1 MPFQDPQDLQPQFPR
16 QPSAAEH
23 WLRKIIFED
32 WTVKLLALA
41 ITFFLWFAVTGQK
54 KPVTKRFSGVQL
66 SFTHP
71 EEMEISN
78 EPIGKVDVTLT
89 GSNDELDRINPMA
102 LIATVAINDKA
113 SGDRV
118 IRLSRDRVQV
128 NLPEGVQVEGFQ
140 PAAVSVR
147 LEPRI
152 ERQVEVEVK
161 FEGEAGD
168 GYEVAAVNTNPA
180 RVTLLGPA
188 SHVNGVAKAPTES
201 VSLDGRK
208 ESFDLPQVAVNI
220 PDQKIDLRESVVQV
234 HVEIREKPV
243 TSSKVDAPSTKP
255 LKLRTI
261 P

>member
-1 MPFQDPQDLQPQFPR
+1 MPFQDPQDLQNQFPR

-23 WLRKIIFED
+23 WLRKILFED
-32 WTVKLLALA
+32 WSLKLLAFA

-89 GSNDELDRINPMA
+89 GTNDELERVNPMT

-113 SGDRV
+113 TGDRV
-118 IRLSRDRVQV
+118 LRLSRDRVQL

-140 PAAVSVR
+140 PVAVSVR

-152 ERQVEVEVK
+152 ERQVDVEVK
-161 FEGEAGD
+161 FEDKAAD
-168 GYEVAAVNTNPA
+168 GYEVSGVSTNPA
-180 RVTLLGPA
+180 KVLLRGPA
-188 SHVNGVAKAPTES
+188 SHVNKIGKAPTES
-201 VSLDGRK
+201 ISLKDRRD
-208 ESFDLPQVAVNI
+208 SFDLPQVSINI
-220 PDQKIDLRESVVQV
+220 PDQKIDLREPVVQV
-234 HVEIREKPV
+234 HIEIREKAV
-243 TSSKVDAPSTKP
+243 TSNKGEAPSTKP
-255 LKLRTI
+255 LK
-261 P
+261 